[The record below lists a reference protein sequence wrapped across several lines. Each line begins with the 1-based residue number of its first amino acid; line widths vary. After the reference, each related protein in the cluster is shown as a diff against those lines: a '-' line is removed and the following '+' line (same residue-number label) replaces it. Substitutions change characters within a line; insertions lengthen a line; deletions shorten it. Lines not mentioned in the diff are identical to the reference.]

1 MWIRFITAS
10 LVIFFAGKGMPEYI
24 RFFSYQP
31 YRHPQLR
38 FFFLSAIISL
48 PELSVIIGTI
58 VIAHD
63 PGLGLASILG
73 INLFN
78 LFILALSLLLNKDRE
93 LHIPHITILFNIALM
108 VIFCLGIWKG
118 KMGFLHV
125 SWASLILLI
134 TYLLYTKMFIDSAP
148 ATPYKPK
155 LKTSIIYLRFFIA
168 SLLIFATGGPLA
180 YACHE
185 MITTFHLNNGLIG
198 GFLLAGITCS
208 PRLSAS
214 FSQLRDDKLS
224 EVMNNTLQSN
234 VFTLGILAFL
244 TDLFYAKSSMFT
256 MATNMHL
263 WLALEG
269 ILLITIMCLTLLYKT
284 RSVLNPFLVII
295 IYITSFLIFL
305 YKTL

>member
-1 MWIRFITAS
+1 
-10 LVIFFAGKGMPEYI
+10 MPEYI

-38 FFFLSAIISL
+38 FFFLNAIISL
-48 PELSVIIGTI
+48 PELSVVIGTTF
-58 VIAHD
+58 VAHD
-63 PGLGLASILG
+63 PDLALAGILG

-78 LFILALSLLLNKDRE
+78 LFILALSLLLNKDRK
-93 LHIPHITILFNIALM
+93 LHIPHITILSNIALM
-108 VIFCLGIWKG
+108 VIFCLGILKG

-134 TYLLYTKMFIDSAP
+134 TYLLYTKMFIDSAL

-214 FSQLRDDKLS
+214 FSQLRDGKLS
-224 EVMNNTLQSN
+224 EVINNTLQSN

-244 TDLFYAKSSMFT
+244 TDLFYAESPMFT

-263 WLALEG
+263 WLALE
-269 ILLITIMCLTLLYKT
+269 TIMCLTLLYKI

-295 IYITSFLIFL
+295 IYITSLLIFL
-305 YKTL
+305 YKTI